1 MFTFP
6 EGASRC
12 EVKSYDPACHPALL
26 QRPDLFRVFAYLI
39 KFNYSEKRLQ
49 EKLENQYFPDFA
61 ERTFRLFISG
71 NFEAAVQ
78 MCPKGPEIIPVY
90 R

>member
-1 MFTFP
+1 MP
-6 EGASRC
+6 SRSPPTT
-12 EVKSYDPACHPALL
+12 K
-26 QRPDLFRVFAYLI
+26 QLFRVFAYLI

-49 EKLENQYFPDFA
+49 EKLENQYFPDSA

-78 MCPKGPEIIPVY
+78 MCPERSRPGNHKQIIPVY